1 MATDMQSTLSVVLT
15 NAEGEEM
22 ERCDAPSGEHALKL
36 ALLMLAKR
44 DSLAAGDALR
54 VYRLIGAPL

>member
-1 MATDMQSTLSVVLT
+1 MATEMQSILSVVFT
-15 NAEGEEM
+15 NAAGEEV

-44 DSLAAGDALR
+44 DVLAAGDALR
-54 VYRLIGAPL
+54 VYRLIGERL